1 MNQKSSTHQRK
12 CLFWAQKIEQT
23 QKHDNKETNKKGH
36 NVNSEEVLTS
46 KLNHTFGSAEEAPRS
61 SVAPLTPYAEVKI
74 LEHLMFTDDAIDV
87 IEGYNEP
94 ANEGLLHIDDE
105 EMVASCEEEQV
116 VPLVEDEARKEGRVK
131 TAIYW

>member
-1 MNQKSSTHQRK
+1 MCFLGTE
-12 CLFWAQKIEQT
+12 IEQT

-36 NVNSEEVLTS
+36 NVNTEEVLTS

-61 SVAPLTPYAEVKI
+61 SVAPLTPYAEVNM
-74 LEHLMFTDDAIDV
+74 LEHLMFTDGAIDV
-87 IEGYNEP
+87 IEGYDEP
-94 ANEGLLHIDDE
+94 ANDSLLRIDDE